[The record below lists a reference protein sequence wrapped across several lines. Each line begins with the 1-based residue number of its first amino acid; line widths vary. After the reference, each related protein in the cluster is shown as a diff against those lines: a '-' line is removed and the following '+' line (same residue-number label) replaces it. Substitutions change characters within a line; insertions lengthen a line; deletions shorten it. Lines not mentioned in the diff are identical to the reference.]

1 MSIMFNKGSKD
12 MANRSENMKLV
23 NKIRSAEVTAMLDLL
38 RELDN
43 GTGGDFGGF
52 IQFGMSNHYDMEGRI
67 NSYRAQKIAKYLG
80 KNISKSHLIRFS
92 KDKDI
97 LIERDLSV
105 YKRNNISINRI
116 SVNEFIDIDGKGLL
130 LYWQYSKG
138 FYINN
143 ALIESNR
150 SHS

>member
-1 MSIMFNKGSKD
+1 

>member
-38 RELDN
+38 RDLDN

-52 IQFGMSNHYDMEGRI
+52 IQFGINNDHDMKGRI

-80 KNISKSHLIRFS
+80 KNLSKSHLIRFS
-92 KDKDI
+92 KDKNI
-97 LIERDLSV
+97 LIERDSYV
-105 YKRNNISINRI
+105 YSKGDISIDRI
-116 SVNEFIDIDGKGLL
+116 SVDKFIEIDGKGLL
-130 LYWQYSKG
+130 LYWTYSKG

-143 ALIESNR
+143 ALIELDR

>member
-1 MSIMFNKGSKD
+1 MFNKGSKY

-80 KNISKSHLIRFS
+80 KNISKSHLIKFS
-92 KDKDI
+92 KDKNA
-97 LIERDLSV
+97 LIKKDLSV
-105 YKRNNISINRI
+105 YSKGDNSINRI

-143 ALIESNR
+143 ALIESDR

>member
-1 MSIMFNKGSKD
+1 

-143 ALIESNR
+143 ALIESDH